1 MKDPRDWKRYS
12 IWENNPYDYRKDQDE
27 EHGEVNPALTL
38 VLLVGTIAAIGAAGI
53 LCVLITQ

>member
-1 MKDPRDWKRYS
+1 M
-12 IWENNPYDYRKDQDE
+12 NYDYRKDQEE
-27 EHGEVNPALTL
+27 EHGEVNPALML

>member
-27 EHGEVNPALTL
+27 EHGEVNPALAL